1 MIKLIVLLVFLLIIA
16 VIIYA
21 WTPEYEKCYSDM
33 EYEGYAS
40 MGCCGGLTGGT
51 KSTYYLLETCYSCP
65 HLVLGCNPIRKEEK
79 EWVMIF
85 HLCIQKIKI

>member
-1 MIKLIVLLVFLLIIA
+1 MNDLIALFAFLLILLIIA
-16 VIIYA
+16 VVIWA
-21 WTPEYEKCYSDM
+21 LTPEYEKCYSDR

-51 KSTYYLLETCYSCP
+51 KATDYLSETCCSCP

-79 EWVMIF
+79 KE
-85 HLCIQKIKI
+85 

>member
-1 MIKLIVLLVFLLIIA
+1 MGLGGKRMIKLIALFAFLLILLIIA
-16 VIIYA
+16 VVIWA
-21 WTPEYEKCYSDM
+21 LTPEYEKCYSDR

-51 KSTYYLLETCYSCP
+51 KATDYLSETCCSCP

-79 EWVMIF
+79 KE
-85 HLCIQKIKI
+85 